1 MSQTSP
7 ALGTRNMMSDNTE
20 TTMGMEVIQQRSL
33 LLLAGLFLI
42 FVKTLTIN
50 KMTNSSVLIE
60 PAIPTPKANLP
71 NACLNTGKKKSKIRY
86 Q

>member
-7 ALGTRNMMSDNTE
+7 ALGTRNMMSDNME

-33 LLLAGLFLI
+33 RLLAGLFLI

-50 KMTNSSVLIE
+50 KVIKSIVLIV

-71 NACLNTGKKKSKIRY
+71 NAFIWTRG
-86 Q
+86 